1 MKIIFLG
8 TGSGKT
14 SRERFHTSLYFE
26 TPGFNLLIDA
36 GDGAAK
42 ALMNSSLDFNSIN
55 GILFTHYHADHFTG
69 IGALITQM
77 KISGRKSELTLF
89 THKNLVEPLI
99 NLLYYVYMFPETLGF
114 NLKIIGYRLAEKV
127 NVADDFSFVA
137 RQNSH
142 IYPKGDIEFYPE
154 SMFVS
159 SSVLIT
165 VADQSIVYTSDV
177 GGSDDL
183 YLFDNIKP
191 DIFITEAAHIEP
203 GDLYRAFKD
212 IKPGKMFVTHIE
224 DEKLGELIEWYE
236 SLDESIRE
244 KIIICRDGLTENLG

>member
-1 MKIIFLG
+1 MKLIFPG

-14 SRERFHTSLYFE
+14 SKERFHTSLYLE

-42 ALMNSSLDFNSIN
+42 ALLNSSIDFNSIN

-77 KISGRKSELTLF
+77 KITGRKSELTLF

-127 NVADDFSFVA
+127 NVADEFSFIA

-142 IYPKGDIEFYPE
+142 VYPKGDIEFYPE

-159 SSVLIT
+159 SSLLIT
-165 VADQSIVYTSDV
+165 IGKKSIVYTSDV
-177 GGSDDL
+177 GAPDDL
-183 YLFDNIKP
+183 FLFDNIEP

-203 GDLYRAFKD
+203 EDLYRAFNG
-212 IKPGKMFVTHIE
+212 IKPRKMFVTHIE
-224 DEKLGELIEWYE
+224 DDKLGKLAVWYD
-236 SLDESIRE
+236 SLDDSMRE
-244 KIIICRDGLTENLG
+244 KIIICQDGLIENLG